1 MGVLSALH
9 IVSPKLVKT
18 LIGALQR
25 GDSWAFGHGVAA
37 GQQCNRERH

>member
-9 IVSPKLVKT
+9 IVSPKLLKT

-25 GDSWAFGHGVAA
+25 RDSWDFGHGVAA
-37 GQQCNRERH
+37 GQQRKRERH